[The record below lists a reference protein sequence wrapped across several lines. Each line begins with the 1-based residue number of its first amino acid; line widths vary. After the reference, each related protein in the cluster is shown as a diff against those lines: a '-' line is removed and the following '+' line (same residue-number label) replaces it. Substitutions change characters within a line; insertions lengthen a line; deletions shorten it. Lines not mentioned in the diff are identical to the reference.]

1 MTGGLLC
8 YNAIMDRKHDIEMI
22 QNELRNPNLS
32 SNHRHK
38 LKQQLNSIQFESS
51 KIKSMRE
58 ALIKA
63 HRDGRAEE
71 VNDIRD
77 FVNRRND
84 YQS

>member
-1 MTGGLLC
+1 
-8 YNAIMDRKHDIEMI
+8 MDRKHDIEMI

-32 SNHRHK
+32 SNHRSK

-63 HRDGRAEE
+63 HRDGRVEE

>member
-1 MTGGLLC
+1 
-8 YNAIMDRKHDIEMI
+8 MDRNYDIELI
-22 QNELRNPNLS
+22 NRELQNPNITAGQ
-32 SNHRHK
+32 RAK
-38 LKQQLNSIQFESS
+38 LKDQLNRIQYQSS
-51 KIKSMRE
+51 KIKSMRT

-63 HRDGRAEE
+63 HQDGNIEE